1 MSNIVC
7 VRVSRD
13 LREKMKKFHNINW
26 SDLIRGFIEESISRL
41 EAEEL
46 IKKIENVL
54 RDVSTLPAG
63 TVSRWIRAD
72 RDSH

>member
-1 MSNIVC
+1 MVFT
-7 VRVSRD
+7 VSQD

-26 SDLIRGFIEESISRL
+26 SELIRRFIEETISRL
-41 EAEEL
+41 EAQEL
-46 IKKIENVL
+46 IKKIENDL
-54 RDVSTLPAG
+54 RDVPILPAG

>member
-1 MSNIVC
+1 MSNTIC
-7 VRVSRD
+7 IRVSRD

-26 SDLIRGFIEESISRL
+26 SDLIRRLIEETVSCL
-41 EAEEL
+41 EAVEL
-46 IKKIENVL
+46 IKKIENDL
-54 RDVSTLPAG
+54 RDMSTLPAG

>member
-1 MSNIVC
+1 MFNIVC
-7 VRVSRD
+7 VRVSRE

-26 SDLIRGFIEESISRL
+26 SELIRRFIEETVSRL

-46 IKKIENVL
+46 LKEIENDL
-54 RDVSTLPAG
+54 RDVPILPAG
-63 TVSRWIRAD
+63 TVSRWIRVD